1 MGISNSIA
9 YIYASSSVSLRN
21 LVAGRPGYHICIDRI
36 DAHFKG
42 TALWDEVRLEVAKIG
57 EYTDTSGAAIYP
69 NIVWSLTS
77 PTAGQE
83 YWCSDTLGF
92 KIPEGTGLDYFVDF
106 DTAGFCAVRVYYHYE
121 PADYT
126 PFTIDVKQAE
136 PCSLLQK
143 MMGAC

>member
-42 TALWDEVRLEVAKIG
+42 TAQWDEVRLEVAKIG
-57 EYTDTSGAAIYP
+57 EYVDTTGGAYT
-69 NIVWSLTS
+69 NKVWGLTS

-83 YWCSDTLGF
+83 YWCSDTLEF
-92 KIPEGTGLDYFVDF
+92 KIPEGTGLDYLVDF
-106 DTAGFCAVRVYYHYE
+106 DTGGFCAVRVYYHYE